1 MGRPAGRPREP
12 ALSRG
17 AIVAAALD
25 IIDREGMAALSIR
38 ALGDDLG
45 VNSASLYHHFENK
58 DEILLG
64 VARQVLRN
72 VELREQPDMPWQAW
86 MVSAAIEIRLGLLAH
101 PNALMVILEL
111 HPRTFFPEPY
121 NVVLPVLESHGVPAD
136 LALTILDGLE
146 ALAFG
151 SALNTAY
158 ARTMDPE
165 ASTDPGREGL
175 TRMYATTRYDDATR
189 FEMSCYA
196 LIDGLT
202 TQVAQLRPRTRR
214 KAPKSAATGR
224 RTSTPTGR

>member
-1 MGRPAGRPREP
+1 MGRPAGRPKEP

-17 AIVAAALD
+17 AIIAAALD
-25 IIDREGMAALSIR
+25 IIDRSGMAALSIR

-72 VELREQPDMPWQAW
+72 VEIREEPDMPWPAW
-86 MVSAAIEIRLGLLAH
+86 MVSAAMEMRRGLLAH
-101 PNALMVILEL
+101 PHALMVILEL

-121 NVVLPVLESHGVPAD
+121 NVVLPMLEAHGVPPD

-158 ARTMDPE
+158 TRTMDPE
-165 ASTDPGREGL
+165 TLSEPRCEGL
-175 TRMYATTRYDDATR
+175 RRMYQATRYDDEER
-189 FEMSCYA
+189 FEKACYA

-202 TQVAQLRPRTRR
+202 TEVAQHQAGTRRTTATMVNATRRSTTRTRH
-214 KAPKSAATGR
+214 
-224 RTSTPTGR
+224 